1 MSTPNHRPA
10 QGAPSQAATLGGAGR
25 WVLRLDETHL
35 VKRTLLARAE
45 KLSGG
50 SYPAGF
56 VLAEAPAHASKDE
69 LLQLAA
75 DRDGWRREVLR
86 IDPSLVSH
94 SGRLG
99 KKQIAASIDM
109 AGREWLEEATKMDG
123 QFSGGHVR
131 AAPETTKTEVEN
143 NKKETTIPLISP

>member
-1 MSTPNHRPA
+1 MHKLR
-10 QGAPSQAATLGGAGR
+10 GGAGYVGR
-25 WVLRLDETHL
+25 GTCVLRLDETHL

-45 KLSGG
+45 KFSGG

-69 LLQLAA
+69 LLQFAA

-99 KKQIAASIDM
+99 KKQIAASIEM
-109 AGREWLEEATKMDG
+109 TAEKWFEGAMEGVTKMDG
-123 QFSGGHVR
+123 
-131 AAPETTKTEVEN
+131 
-143 NKKETTIPLISP
+143 